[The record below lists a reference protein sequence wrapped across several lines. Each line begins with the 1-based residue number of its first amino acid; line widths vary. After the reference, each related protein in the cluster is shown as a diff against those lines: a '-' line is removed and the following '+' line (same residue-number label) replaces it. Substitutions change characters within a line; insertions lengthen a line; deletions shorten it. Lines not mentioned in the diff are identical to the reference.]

1 MSSHEISWG
10 RALERAFKKQVLGMN
25 SPATLPS
32 VPWPAVSVVGSVVS
46 GERNGSFVI
55 VEVKSVRPLP

>member
-1 MSSHEISWG
+1 M
-10 RALERAFKKQVLGMN
+10 ERAFKKQVLGMN